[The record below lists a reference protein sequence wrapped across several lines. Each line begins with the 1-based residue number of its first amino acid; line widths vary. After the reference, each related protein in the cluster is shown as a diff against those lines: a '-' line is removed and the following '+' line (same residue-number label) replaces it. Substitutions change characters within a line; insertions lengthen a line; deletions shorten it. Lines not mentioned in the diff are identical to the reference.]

1 MKKNLLPI
9 ILLFIIVATSSC
21 KKAIEKVIE
30 EKQEDYVILA
40 MTNGIWKM
48 SWFKEDSLLVNDFNG
63 FEFKYYADYT
73 VDGIDPNGIIKK
85 GIWSGN
91 GATLT
96 TTTNFPASA
105 NAPLTKLNG
114 SWKITKNSWTFVEA
128 EQIVGNFKKT
138 MRLDKK

>member
-1 MKKNLLPI
+1 MKKFLHPI
-9 ILLFIIVATSSC
+9 ILFFIVVVIFSC
-21 KKAIEKVIE
+21 KKTIEKIVE

-48 SWFKEDSLLVNDFNG
+48 SWFKEDSLLINDFNG

-73 VDGIDPNGIIKK
+73 VDGINPNGITKK
-85 GIWSGN
+85 GTWSGN

-96 TTTNFPASA
+96 TTTDFPASA

-128 EQIVGNFKKT
+128 QQIVGNLTKT